1 MRYEKKMLI
10 LSGEGKGVVLL
21 EKSGLGVKFA
31 LRTFGVPSSAD
42 LNAGIVTPNSV
53 FVRALPSTPDPSAV
67 FYIDVPS
74 LDELHFAVFDSKLR
88 LYGAI
93 GERMWEANLM
103 DLLFKHAHPIT
114 TSSMPTPTV
123 LPPLAEQPKSLPLP
137 DGTGLP
143 QSRLSI
149 YGDDALAENDF
160 YTPFDIGSRMR
171 DVDGFLDKPRILDGL
186 APTVTPPAAPQ
197 AEAAAESDDEKPSI
211 STFADDKSDTDTEN
225 ETDIN
230 AEAKTEADKNADG
243 DEEADE
249 ATPLAFDIDRGLP
262 DNIDDDIDDV
272 EERQAER
279 EAAATEAVVQ
289 EQINQE
295 AAATSAE
302 QVVINEQTA
311 PNIPPKNEK
320 PWELTARWLA
330 SQCSREPIVRAAAV
344 KQIKPKTEIRTI
356 RVADFFERCRADVE
370 KLFADAPVDEELC
383 KLLPD
388 LKWVKVALDGHS
400 ISVGRDGDMLLCYAV
415 LGNYEKVSPLGAEAQ
430 WLPRLKTAPTGK
442 GYWLI
447 FQSLS
452 TGEVVS

>member
-74 LDELHFAVFDSKLR
+74 LDELHFAVFDTKLR

-93 GERMWEANLM
+93 GAKMWESNLM
-103 DLLFKHAHPIT
+103 DLLLKHAHPIT
-114 TSSMPTPTV
+114 TSSMPTPTA
-123 LPPLAEQPKSLPLP
+123 LPPLSEKPKSLPLP

-149 YGDDALAENDF
+149 YGDDALADNNF
-160 YTPFDIGSRMR
+160 YTPFDINSRMR
-171 DVDGFLDKPRILDGL
+171 EVDGFLDKPRILDGL
-186 APTVTPPAAPQ
+186 APTVTPAAAPATQ
-197 AEAAAESDDEKPSI
+197 TDEDNKVIADDVDTNSETEVETESEAENDNEEIITEKKADTDEEIDEAAAS
-211 STFADDKSDTDTEN
+211 
-225 ETDIN
+225 
-230 AEAKTEADKNADG
+230 
-243 DEEADE
+243 
-249 ATPLAFDIDRGLP
+249 LAFDIDRGLP
-262 DNIDDDIDDV
+262 DDIDDEDSTVQVDMETTATQNISQERIV
-272 EERQAER
+272 EEMASTNTMQA
-279 EAAATEAVVQ
+279 AVDNQPAT
-289 EQINQE
+289 NK
-295 AAATSAE
+295 
-302 QVVINEQTA
+302 
-311 PNIPPKNEK
+311 PFKYEK
-320 PWELTARWLA
+320 PWELAARWLE
-330 SQCSREPIVRAAAV
+330 SQCSREPIVRATAV
-344 KQIKPKTEIRTI
+344 KKVKPKTEIRTI
-356 RVADFFERCRADVE
+356 READFFERCRADVE
-370 KLFADAPVDEELC
+370 KLFADAPADEELC

-388 LKWVKVALDGHS
+388 LKWVKVAMGGHS

-415 LGNYEKVSPLGAEAQ
+415 LGSYEKVSPLGAEAQ

-452 TGEVVS
+452 TGEVVC